1 MLGMQEKCLGC
12 RENITLQDHDTIVSN
27 ISPRRSGNRKVW
39 HFQCTDLNNNQI
51 DDHYRSKFNS
61 WFVQKLL
68 KENID
73 LKHKTET
80 MKEEIVRLMQKA
92 KDQPQNIE
100 DFLEGFTFYSS

>member
-1 MLGMQEKCLGC
+1 MLTGQEKCLGC
-12 RENITLQDHDTIVSN
+12 HEKITPQDRDTIVSN
-27 ISPRRSGNRKVW
+27 FPHRWSGGRKVW

-68 KENID
+68 KENTD
-73 LKHKTET
+73 LKHKIES

-92 KDQPQNIE
+92 KNQPQEIE
-100 DFLEGFTFYSS
+100 DFLEGFTFYNS

>member
-1 MLGMQEKCLGC
+1 MLTGQEKCLECG
-12 RENITLQDHDTIVSN
+12 ENITPQDYDNIVSN
-27 ISPRRSGNRKVW
+27 ISPRGLGKRKVW

-61 WFVQKLL
+61 WFVQKML
-68 KENID
+68 KENTG

-92 KDQPQNIE
+92 KTQPQEIE
-100 DFLEGFTFYSS
+100 DFLEGFAFYNS